1 MPNLLQKLTPART
14 STQTGARLAE
24 LLVQNQAVS
33 READKAREAYTAL
46 IEQTA
51 IESSDVNA
59 IAKARAKHHEA
70 AERVA
75 LLADA
80 IAAAQRKHDAA
91 LAAEEYAR
99 KVERWRQVVELSGKR
114 TREIEVFERDVD
126 ALAKRRNALRTMT
139 AELSQLMQAAGVP
152 AVPNHDPAKLIRTE
166 LENALV
172 LEMKRSGL
180 AATIRDPS
188 GYELPVLSEVFRDI
202 DRWILGKR
210 DEALK
215 GA

>member
-1 MPNLLQKLTPART
+1 MPNLLQKILPART
-14 STQTGARLAE
+14 STQTGTRLTE
-24 LLVQNQAVS
+24 LLAQNEAVG
-33 READKAREAYTAL
+33 RDADRAREAYTAL

-51 IESSDVNA
+51 IESSDVNVV
-59 IAKARAKHHEA
+59 AKARAKHHEA

-99 KVERWRQVVELSGKR
+99 KVERWRQVVELSEKR
-114 TREIEVFERDVD
+114 TNEFEAFQKDVA
-126 ALAKRRNALRTMT
+126 ALAKRRNVLRDLTV
-139 AELSQLMQAAGVP
+139 ELSQLIPIPLA
-152 AVPNHDPAKLIRTE
+152 PNHDPAKLLKPAFE
-166 LENALV
+166 DALV

-180 AATIRDPS
+180 TATIVDPS
-188 GYELPVLSEVFRDI
+188 GFGLPVLSEVARDI
-202 DRWILGKR
+202 NRWILSKR